1 MIFYC
6 FGLIKQG
13 DRKLSRSVRT
23 AFFPVF
29 RQARKRRCIYEET
42 LAVLEVVAIYALK
55 CPIDI
60 LFMAC
65 QNERKAKT
73 IVPNCALRSSR
84 CLNPILS
91 DGTTALVAQVTG
103 RKCIR
108 SS

>member
-1 MIFYC
+1 M
-6 FGLIKQG
+6 
-13 DRKLSRSVRT
+13 
-23 AFFPVF
+23 
-29 RQARKRRCIYEET
+29 RR
-42 LAVLEVVAIYALK
+42 LLRVLEAVAIYALK

-91 DGTTALVAQVTG
+91 DGTTALVAKVTG